1 MWRRVLILSLLAVAV
16 QSATRRDAG
25 VAVGFRPNCHPKP
38 MGGCKC
44 DITEGDLNTEIEFD
58 NNEDC
63 KKPLESALNLRL
75 CRTIASQ
82 SRPVAANATSIWGMV
97 KKSLNI
103 RLMHNARRASKTA
116 EHKKELNEEIK
127 DKFGD
132 FKENCFP
139 KPSGG
144 CKCNE
149 KDAQGNEVVTA
160 YNNAEECKISRV
172 KRDVG
177 VATQRQPSSVHQ
189 THQKARAR
197 DQPSQNVRDP
207 IRERAQANYAAV
219 LDELH
224 NKFKGLKEGCF
235 PRPKGRDITERRMKD
250 ADCKCKEGERGHGC
264 PAA

>member
-1 MWRRVLILSLLAVAV
+1 MALENHFHYKDPYAFDYLHVSVVTAEHKKKLNKEIEQKFGAFK
-16 QSATRRDAG
+16 D
-25 VAVGFRPNCHPKP
+25 NCFPKP
-38 MGGCKC
+38 SGGCKC
-44 DITEGDLNTEIEFD
+44 NVDLGHGEEVVEYSAD
-58 NNEDC
+58 AQC
-63 KKPLESALNLRL
+63 KKSIES
-75 CRTIASQ
+75 Q
-82 SRPVAANATSIWGMV
+82 
-97 KKSLNI
+97 
-103 RLMHNARRASKTA
+103 TA

-149 KDAQGNEVVTA
+149 KDAHGNEVVTA
-160 YNNAEECKISRV
+160 YNNAEECKVSRV

-207 IRERAQANYAAV
+207 VRLSIYRLIDLLHLSKLYGFRERAQANYAAV

-235 PRPKGRDITERRMKD
+235 PRPKGCLCVIGKTAEGRDITERRMKD